1 MLALGTIVPVL
12 PKLVVTFLNGDTAA
26 AAEIYGVFGTA
37 WALMQFLCSP
47 PLGALSDRFGRRPVV
62 LISNLGLGLDYIV
75 MALAPSLWWL
85 FVGRVVSGITAASIS
100 TGFAYVADV
109 TPPEGRAAR
118 FGMLG
123 VAFGAGFVLGPALGG
138 LAGGVE
144 PRLPFW
150 IAAGLS
156 LTNAL
161 YGLFVL
167 PESLPRERR
176 APFEWRRANPL
187 GSLALLRSHREL
199 LGLASVNFLGQL
211 AHAVLPSVTVLYMGY
226 RYGWDERTVGLVM
239 AGVGI
244 CSMVVQG
251 ALIGPVVRRFGER
264 SALILGLLFG
274 TAGFATY
281 GIASTGSVFLVGVP
295 LMALWGKSRCP
306 RPDEPPRRSAR
317 AGTGSGRQRQHR
329 RHRQHDRSGPVHAGV
344 RRRDRLRAK
353 LAFSRSAV
361 RPRGADAA
369 CGDRDRVAGNER
381 QVARMDARE
390 GGRKSGI
397 SCPAFR
403 CAPCGLRDRRRC
415 PKIHKRPRGKIVEL
429 AGLIETRKAEF
440 HDFLRR
446 LIRGR

>member
-1 MLALGTIVPVL
+1 VLLDMLALGTIVPVL

-47 PLGALSDRFGRRPVV
+47 LLGALSDRFGRRPVV

-138 LAGGVE
+138 LAGGID

-156 LTNAL
+156 LANAL
-161 YGLFVL
+161 YGLLVL

-187 GSLALLRSHREL
+187 GSLTLLRSHREL

-239 AGVGI
+239 AGVGV
-244 CSMVVQG
+244 CAMVVQG
-251 ALIGPVVRRFGER
+251 ALIGPVVKRFGER
-264 SALILGLLFG
+264 TALIAGLLFG
-274 TAGFATY
+274 AAGFATY
-281 GIASTGSVFLVGVP
+281 GIAASGVVFLIGVP
-295 LMALWGKSRCP
+295 LMALWGFANPAALGLMSRRVGP
-306 RPDEPPRRSAR
+306 HEQGQVQGAN
-317 AGTGSGRQRQHR
+317 GSI
-329 RHRQHDRSGPVHAGV
+329 AGV
-344 RRRDRLRAK
+344 ANMIGPGLFTQVFAAGIAPERSWQIPGAPFA
-353 LAFSRSAV
+353 LAALILL
-361 RPRGADAA
+361 AA
-369 CGDRDRVAGNER
+369 MAIAW
-381 QVARMDARE
+381 QVAEERANGE
-390 GGRKSGI
+390 
-397 SCPAFR
+397 
-403 CAPCGLRDRRRC
+403 
-415 PKIHKRPRGKIVEL
+415 
-429 AGLIETRKAEF
+429 
-440 HDFLRR
+440 
-446 LIRGR
+446 

>member
-47 PLGALSDRFGRRPVV
+47 LLGALSDRFGRRPVV
-62 LISNLGLGLDYIV
+62 LISNFGLGLDYVV

-109 TPPEGRAAR
+109 TPPEDRAAR
-118 FGMLG
+118 FGMLS

-138 LAGGVE
+138 LAGGID

-150 IAAGLS
+150 IAAALS
-156 LTNAL
+156 LANAL

-176 APFEWRRANPL
+176 ALFEWRRANPL

-199 LGLASVNFLGQL
+199 LGLASVYFLGQL

-226 RYGWDERTVGLVM
+226 RFGWDERTVGLVM

-251 ALIGPVVRRFGER
+251 ALIGPVVTRFGER
-264 SALILGLLFG
+264 NALVAGLLFG
-274 TAGFATY
+274 AAGFAIY
-281 GIASTGSVFLVGVP
+281 AIATSGAVFLIGIPV
-295 LMALWGKSRCP
+295 MALWGFANPAAISLMSRRVGP
-306 RPDEPPRRSAR
+306 YEQGQVQGANGSI
-317 AGTGSGRQRQHR
+317 AGIANMIGPGLFTQIFAAAIAPGQNWHLPGAPFALAALIVLVGMVIAWRVTGDGKQRMAN
-329 RHRQHDRSGPVHAGV
+329 G
-344 RRRDRLRAK
+344 
-353 LAFSRSAV
+353 
-361 RPRGADAA
+361 
-369 CGDRDRVAGNER
+369 E
-381 QVARMDARE
+381 
-390 GGRKSGI
+390 
-397 SCPAFR
+397 
-403 CAPCGLRDRRRC
+403 
-415 PKIHKRPRGKIVEL
+415 
-429 AGLIETRKAEF
+429 
-440 HDFLRR
+440 
-446 LIRGR
+446 

>member
-1 MLALGTIVPVL
+1 VLLDMLALGTIVPVL

-47 PLGALSDRFGRRPVV
+47 LLGALSDRFGRRPVV

-138 LAGGVE
+138 LAGGID

-156 LTNAL
+156 LANAL
-161 YGLFVL
+161 YGLLVL

-187 GSLALLRSHREL
+187 GSLTLLRSHREL

-239 AGVGI
+239 AGVGV
-244 CSMVVQG
+244 CAMVVQG
-251 ALIGPVVRRFGER
+251 ALIGPVVKRFGER
-264 SALILGLLFG
+264 TALIAGLLFG
-274 TAGFATY
+274 AAGFATY
-281 GIASTGSVFLVGVP
+281 GIAATGVVFLIGVP
-295 LMALWGKSRCP
+295 LMALWGFANPAALGLMSRRVGP
-306 RPDEPPRRSAR
+306 HEQGQVQGAN
-317 AGTGSGRQRQHR
+317 GSI
-329 RHRQHDRSGPVHAGV
+329 AGV
-344 RRRDRLRAK
+344 ANMIGPGLFTQVFAAGIAPERSWQIPGAPFA
-353 LAFSRSAV
+353 LAALMLL
-361 RPRGADAA
+361 AA
-369 CGDRDRVAGNER
+369 MVIAW
-381 QVARMDARE
+381 QVAEERANGE
-390 GGRKSGI
+390 
-397 SCPAFR
+397 
-403 CAPCGLRDRRRC
+403 
-415 PKIHKRPRGKIVEL
+415 
-429 AGLIETRKAEF
+429 
-440 HDFLRR
+440 
-446 LIRGR
+446 

>member
-26 AAEIYGVFGTA
+26 AAEVYGVFGTA

-47 PLGALSDRFGRRPVV
+47 LLGALSDRFGRRPVV
-62 LISNLGLGLDYIV
+62 LISNIGLGLDYVV

-85 FVGRVVSGITAASIS
+85 FIGRGVSGITAASIS

-138 LAGGVE
+138 IAGGID

-150 IAAGLS
+150 IAAALS
-156 LTNAL
+156 LANAL

-187 GSLALLRSHREL
+187 GSLTLLRSHREL
-199 LGLASVNFLGQL
+199 LGLASVNFLGQV

-239 AGVGI
+239 AGVGV
-244 CSMVVQG
+244 CAMVVQG
-251 ALIGPVVRRFGER
+251 ALIGPVVKRFGER
-264 SALILGLLFG
+264 SALIAGLLFG
-274 TAGFATY
+274 AAGFAIY
-281 GIASTGSVFLVGVP
+281 GVAATGAVFLIGVP
-295 LMALWGKSRCP
+295 LMALWGFASPAALGLMSR
-306 RPDEPPRRSAR
+306 RVGPDEQGQVQGAN
-317 AGTGSGRQRQHR
+317 GSI
-329 RHRQHDRSGPVHAGV
+329 AGV
-344 RRRDRLRAK
+344 ANMIGPGLFTQIFAAGIAPERSWQIPGAPFA
-353 LAFSRSAV
+353 LAALMLL
-361 RPRGADAA
+361 AA
-369 CGDRDRVAGNER
+369 MVIAWRVTANSE
-381 QVARMDARE
+381 
-390 GGRKSGI
+390 
-397 SCPAFR
+397 
-403 CAPCGLRDRRRC
+403 
-415 PKIHKRPRGKIVEL
+415 
-429 AGLIETRKAEF
+429 
-440 HDFLRR
+440 
-446 LIRGR
+446 

>member
-1 MLALGTIVPVL
+1 VLLDMLALGTIVPVL

-26 AAEIYGVFGTA
+26 AAEVYGVFGTA

-47 PLGALSDRFGRRPVV
+47 LLGALSDRFGRRPVV
-62 LISNLGLGLDYIV
+62 LISNIGLGLDYIV

-85 FVGRVVSGITAASIS
+85 FIGRVVSGITAASIS

-138 LAGGVE
+138 LAGGID

-187 GSLALLRSHREL
+187 GSLTLLRSRREL

-264 SALILGLLFG
+264 TALIVGLLFG
-274 TAGFATY
+274 AAGFAIY
-281 GIASTGSVFLVGVP
+281 GIAATGAMFLVGVP
-295 LMALWGKSRCP
+295 LMALWGFASPAALGLMSRRVGP
-306 RPDEPPRRSAR
+306 NEQGQVQGANGSIAGIANMIGPGLFTQVFAVAIAPERSWHLPGAPF
-317 AGTGSGRQRQHR
+317 A
-329 RHRQHDRSGPVHAGV
+329 
-344 RRRDRLRAK
+344 
-353 LAFSRSAV
+353 LAALTLV
-361 RPRGADAA
+361 
-369 CGDRDRVAGNER
+369 VAMAIAW
-381 QVARMDARE
+381 QV
-390 GGRKSGI
+390 
-397 SCPAFR
+397 
-403 CAPCGLRDRRRC
+403 
-415 PKIHKRPRGKIVEL
+415 
-429 AGLIETRKAEF
+429 TAEQAN
-440 HDFLRR
+440 
-446 LIRGR
+446 GENSE

>member
-26 AAEIYGVFGTA
+26 AAEVYGVFGTA

-47 PLGALSDRFGRRPVV
+47 LLGALSDRFGRRPVV
-62 LISNLGLGLDYIV
+62 LISNLGLGLDYVV

-118 FGMLG
+118 FGMLS

-138 LAGGVE
+138 LAGSID

-156 LTNAL
+156 LANAL

-187 GSLALLRSHREL
+187 GALALLRSQRAL
-199 LGLASVNFLGQL
+199 LGLASVYFLGQL

-226 RYGWDERTVGLVM
+226 RFGWDERAVGLVM
-239 AGVGI
+239 AAVGI

-251 ALIGPVVRRFGER
+251 ALIGPVVTRFGER
-264 SALILGLLFG
+264 KALVAGLLFG
-274 TAGFATY
+274 AAGFAIY
-281 GIASTGSVFLVGVP
+281 AIAASGAVFLIGIPV
-295 LMALWGKSRCP
+295 MALWGFANPAAISLVSRRVGP
-306 RPDEPPRRSAR
+306 HEQGQVQGANGSIAGIANMIGPGLFTQVFAAAIAPTQSWHLPGAPFALATVMLLAAVVVALRVTGER
-317 AGTGSGRQRQHR
+317 ANS
-329 RHRQHDRSGPVHAGV
+329 
-344 RRRDRLRAK
+344 
-353 LAFSRSAV
+353 
-361 RPRGADAA
+361 
-369 CGDRDRVAGNER
+369 E
-381 QVARMDARE
+381 
-390 GGRKSGI
+390 
-397 SCPAFR
+397 
-403 CAPCGLRDRRRC
+403 
-415 PKIHKRPRGKIVEL
+415 
-429 AGLIETRKAEF
+429 
-440 HDFLRR
+440 
-446 LIRGR
+446 

>member
-1 MLALGTIVPVL
+1 
-12 PKLVVTFLNGDTAA
+12 
-26 AAEIYGVFGTA
+26 
-37 WALMQFLCSP
+37 
-47 PLGALSDRFGRRPVV
+47 
-62 LISNLGLGLDYIV
+62 

-118 FGMLG
+118 FGMLS

-138 LAGGVE
+138 LAGGID

-156 LTNAL
+156 LANAL

-199 LGLASVNFLGQL
+199 LGLASVYFLGQL

-226 RYGWDERTVGLVM
+226 RFGWDERTVGLVM

-251 ALIGPVVRRFGER
+251 ALIGPVVTRFGER
-264 SALILGLLFG
+264 NALVAGLLFG
-274 TAGFATY
+274 AAGFAIY
-281 GIASTGSVFLVGVP
+281 AIATSGPVFLIGIPV
-295 LMALWGKSRCP
+295 MALWGFANPAAISLMSRRVGP
-306 RPDEPPRRSAR
+306 HEQGQVQGANGSI
-317 AGTGSGRQRQHR
+317 AGIANMIGPGLFTQIFAAAIAPGQSWHLPGAPFALAALIVLVGMVIAWRVTGDGKQRMAN
-329 RHRQHDRSGPVHAGV
+329 G
-344 RRRDRLRAK
+344 
-353 LAFSRSAV
+353 
-361 RPRGADAA
+361 
-369 CGDRDRVAGNER
+369 E
-381 QVARMDARE
+381 
-390 GGRKSGI
+390 
-397 SCPAFR
+397 
-403 CAPCGLRDRRRC
+403 
-415 PKIHKRPRGKIVEL
+415 
-429 AGLIETRKAEF
+429 
-440 HDFLRR
+440 
-446 LIRGR
+446 